1 MQHLKIKSKLFKY
14 LLPQRTQ
21 YASWTLLSKILH
33 KIETRGLYKISYTL
47 KSWFLPRA
55 IRNDFNYDMFCE
67 FLMIKPFLPKTCAS
81 MLDIGSGL
89 SAYNV
94 YVSALYKNAV
104 HISLLDKTQIDRKT
118 YFYFNDKAAFYNSL
132 NEAKELLIE
141 NGVPADTIST
151 MEVTPTYDIPDK
163 KFDVVLSL
171 LAWGHHFPVSLY
183 IDKVYAQM
191 NEGAVLILDVR
202 KNTDG
207 EKVLEKYFKQFT
219 VIQEDKRSHRYC
231 LVKGL

>member
-1 MQHLKIKSKLFKY
+1 MRNLKITSKLFKY

-21 YASWTLLSKILH
+21 YANWTLLSKVLH
-33 KIETRGLYKISYTL
+33 KIETRGFYKISYAL

-67 FLMIKPFLPKTCAS
+67 FLMIKHFLPAQCTN

-94 YVSALYKNAV
+94 YVSEYYKNQV
-104 HISLLDKTQIDRKT
+104 HLYLLDKTQIDRKT
-118 YFYFNDKAAFYNSL
+118 HFYFQDTASFYNSL
-132 NEAKELLIE
+132 IEAKLLLVD
-141 NGVPADTIST
+141 NGVPEKNIST
-151 MEVTPTYDIPDK
+151 MEVTGSNDIPNQ
-163 KFDVVLSL
+163 KFDLVLSL
-171 LAWGHHFPVSLY
+171 LAWGHHFPVSTY
-183 IDKVYAQM
+183 IDKVYSNM
-191 NEGAVLILDVR
+191 NDGAVLILDVR

-207 EKVLEKYFKQFT
+207 EETLRKYFKNFV

-231 LVKGL
+231 LVKGM